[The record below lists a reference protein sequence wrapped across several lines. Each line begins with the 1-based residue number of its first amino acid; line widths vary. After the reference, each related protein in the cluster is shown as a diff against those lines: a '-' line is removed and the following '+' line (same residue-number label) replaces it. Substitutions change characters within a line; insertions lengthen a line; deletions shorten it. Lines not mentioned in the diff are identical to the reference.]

1 MKHEADY
8 DTKPNE
14 ILAEHTIEKQ
24 INGLLSEYKNGNDVY
39 GHSKE

>member
-8 DTKPNE
+8 DTNRNE
-14 ILAEHTIEKQ
+14 ILAEHTREKE